1 MATIRLLFLSDFTG
15 IYWLMKYINNNLSVE
30 KIKVKDI
37 AKKFGTP
44 TYCYS
49 YKKLKDNINNFKNNF
64 KSFSPLIC
72 FAIKSNSN
80 VNLIKE
86 ISKLGLGADVVSI
99 GELMMA
105 LKAGIEPKKIVFS
118 GVGKTATEIGFA
130 IDKKILLINAES
142 KSEIVEI
149 ERIAKSKK
157 ITVNIGIRLNPNTD
171 AKTLKQ
177 ISTGKKENKFGVDE
191 KVFFDLVNYV
201 KLSKNIKLKCLS
213 VHIGSQILDHKPYK
227 KMLNVIGKI
236 IKKSNYNFEF
246 IDLGGGMGISYEK
259 TNKKLNYQ
267 KYNTAINKFLKNH
280 KSKIIFE
287 PGRSIVGN
295 IGSLI
300 SKVIYIKENEK
311 KDFIILDA
319 AMNDLMRPALYGA
332 NHKTLPVIKTNQVS
346 KKVYEFV
353 GPICEST
360 DKFTTLKKF
369 QKLKEKD
376 LIVMCDTGAYGMSLS
391 SNYNLRPKAAE
402 ILIKGSK
409 INVIKKRQK
418 LEELI

>member
-1 MATIRLLFLSDFTG
+1 
-15 IYWLMKYINNNLSVE
+15 MKYINKKLSIE
-30 KIKVKDI
+30 KIKVEDI

-49 YKKLKDNINNFKNNF
+49 YKRLKDNINNFKNNF
-64 KSFSPLIC
+64 KSFSPLVC
-72 FAIKSNSN
+72 FAIKSNTN

-86 ISKLGLGADVVSI
+86 IRKLGLGADVVSM

-105 LKAGIEPKKIVFS
+105 LKAGVNPKKIVFS
-118 GVGKTATEIGFA
+118 GVGKTAKEINYA

-142 KSEIVEI
+142 KSEIIEI
-149 ERIAKSKK
+149 ERIAKNKRK
-157 ITVNIGIRLNPNTD
+157 VVDIGIRLNPNTD

-191 KVFFDLVNYV
+191 KIFFELINYT

-213 VHIGSQILDHKPYK
+213 VHIGSQILDHQPYE
-227 KMLNVIGKI
+227 KMLNVIDKI
-236 IKKSNYNFEF
+236 IKKSNHNFEF
-246 IDLGGGMGISYEK
+246 IDLGGGMGISYEEN
-259 TNKKLNYQ
+259 TRKLNYK
-267 KYNTAINKFLKNH
+267 KYNLAINKFLKKH

-287 PGRSIVGN
+287 PGRSIVGD

-300 SKVIYIKENEK
+300 SQVIYIKQNDK

-332 NHKTLPVIKTNQVS
+332 NHKTLPATKHSRLS
-346 KKVYEFV
+346 KKTYEFV

-376 LIVMCDTGAYGMSLS
+376 LVVMCDTGAYGMSLS

-402 ILIKGSK
+402 ILIKGTK

-418 LEELI
+418 LDQLI